1 MKIHR
6 VVEKSI
12 ALWIRGAWVEIKHLI
27 TDSAHL
33 ESQEMNAW
41 LVSICVIHGLTD
53 SKWLSQMCLCF
64 VLCQQVFCAVC
75 SSNQV
80 MALSEAS
87 KAKTNPFAFLR
98 TFHSNRITFFFFFFK
113 PLAAVSGMWQNAKEA
128 KKPGNL
134 IEGQQEQTASDE
146 WLRHI
151 MSLQHLLWSSSLETI
166 HWNVSAHWGK
176 QRSFSFVR
184 KYAPTWGRIGF
195 QDGVVVMLVVTM

>member
-1 MKIHR
+1 
-6 VVEKSI
+6 
-12 ALWIRGAWVEIKHLI
+12 
-27 TDSAHL
+27 
-33 ESQEMNAW
+33 
-41 LVSICVIHGLTD
+41 
-53 SKWLSQMCLCF
+53 
-64 VLCQQVFCAVC
+64 
-75 SSNQV
+75 
-80 MALSEAS
+80 MALSDVPLFCFVPTGVLCRVLLKPSHGFVRSVQS
-87 KAKTNPFAFLR
+87 KDKSLCLSPNIPLKPNNF
-98 TFHSNRITFFFFFFK
+98 FFFFFFK

-134 IEGQQEQTASDE
+134 IEGQQEHTASDE